1 MAQQCSYR
9 KHSIMLYFIN
19 LTAYQVILEK
29 QILLIKQM
37 LDRAAPSLIKLI
49 KHTTSRL
56 EIVTENNINLTF
68 TLIYTLC

>member
-1 MAQQCSYR
+1 
-9 KHSIMLYFIN
+9 MLYFIN

-37 LDRAAPSLIKLI
+37 LDRAAPSLTKLI